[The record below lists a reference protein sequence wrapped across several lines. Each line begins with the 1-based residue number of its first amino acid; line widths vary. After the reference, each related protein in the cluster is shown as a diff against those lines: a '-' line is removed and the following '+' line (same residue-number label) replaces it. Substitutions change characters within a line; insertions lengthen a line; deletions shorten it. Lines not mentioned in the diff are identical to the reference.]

1 MGFSEYFFIA
11 VFFGLPGILGAW
23 LARTR
28 GKNPL
33 LWGLL
38 SAPFP
43 FFVFVLWLQKP
54 AVEVP
59 GYFRKCQSCSGI
71 YPWKLHACNYCGKA
85 ADED

>member
-1 MGFSEYFFIA
+1 MGFYEYLFIA
-11 VFFGLPGILGAW
+11 GFFGIPGVAGAW

-43 FFVFVLWLQKP
+43 FFVFVIWFQKP
-54 AVEVP
+54 DHEIN
-59 GYFRKCQSCSGI
+59 GHFRKCKACGGVYAWKHASC
-71 YPWKLHACNYCGKA
+71 KFCGTPQ
-85 ADED
+85 D

>member
-1 MGFSEYFFIA
+1 MYEYLFVA
-11 VFFGLPGILGAW
+11 AFFGIPGIAGAW

-43 FFVFVLWLQKP
+43 FFVFVLWFQKP
-54 AVEVP
+54 DHEIV
-59 GYFRKCQSCSGI
+59 GHFRKCAKCGGV
-71 YPWKLHACNYCGKA
+71 YAWKLANCKFCGTSN
-85 ADED
+85 DQVI